1 MSAAYVILKAIM
13 KRSTIGWLLIAHIS
27 IALASNSGRV
37 IARVRADTPQV
48 TWGATDTANVVPLG
62 GQCGGR
68 DYTGPTTCQLIP
80 DARVECVFINTY
92 YSQCQIIGPTTTATP
107 SPTITSSPCPSP
119 PCPLCIPGHGTTTWI
134 IGSCPQC
141 ACVPFTLSPWCVTPK
156 PTCSCTDNWIPVTTT
171 GSDLCPYCSC
181 APDCPPHFMR
191 ITTGTAGSCTS
202 IPWWQPTTTKD
213 AEPTIT
219 SLSSF

>member
-80 DARVECVFINTY
+80 DARVECVFINTL
-92 YSQCQIIGPTTTATP
+92 SNHRTNDN
-107 SPTITSSPCPSP
+107 SNTIPNHHF
-119 PCPLCIPGHGTTTWI
+119 L
-134 IGSCPQC
+134 
-141 ACVPFTLSPWCVTPK
+141 TLSFSPMSSVHSRPRNYHM
-156 PTCSCTDNWIPVTTT
+156 DN
-171 GSDLCPYCSC
+171 
-181 APDCPPHFMR
+181 R
-191 ITTGTAGSCTS
+191 
-202 IPWWQPTTTKD
+202 Q
-213 AEPTIT
+213 
-219 SLSSF
+219 LSSMRMRAIHLVPLVCDPETHLLLYRQLDPRDDHRK